1 MSSFF
6 INVILLLLVHASLTL
21 QSVLEVT
28 FIFIYDTLILSILY
42 YITKSSDAATIVLTN
57 IWAIQAPGDHA
68 QQEQQV
74 SDKVPMIP
82 TTCKNIPAHSSW
94 YHQFTAGLEKVG
106 LKICFKVFIGFQVV

>member
-57 IWAIQAPGDHA
+57 I
-68 QQEQQV
+68 
-74 SDKVPMIP
+74 
-82 TTCKNIPAHSSW
+82 
-94 YHQFTAGLEKVG
+94 
-106 LKICFKVFIGFQVV
+106 